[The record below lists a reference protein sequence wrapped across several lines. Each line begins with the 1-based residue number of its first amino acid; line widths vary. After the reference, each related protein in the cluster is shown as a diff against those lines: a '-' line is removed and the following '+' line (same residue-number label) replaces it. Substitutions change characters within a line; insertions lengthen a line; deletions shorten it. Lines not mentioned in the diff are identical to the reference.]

1 MKQKIASFLIK
12 ISAIVTVL
20 ALAVMILGPVTHLE
34 FPRVSLWSLIYAV
47 MALWAYSPEIRPIRE
62 LWIFGIARIIITA
75 WELIEMRF
83 FTETVHPATQ
93 AGLWILLVGTA
104 LYVAGLALWRDP
116 EANETET
123 KAENE
128 SAE

>member
-1 MKQKIASFLIK
+1 MRQKFASLLIR
-12 ISAIVTVL
+12 ISAVVTVL

-47 MALWAYSPEIRPIRE
+47 MALWAYSPEIRSVRE
-62 LWIFGIARIIITA
+62 LWIFGICRIIITA
-75 WELIEMRF
+75 WELIDMWF
-83 FTETVHPATQ
+83 FTEDAHPATQ

-104 LYVAGLALWRDP
+104 LYVAGLALWREP
-116 EANETET
+116 EANETE
-123 KAENE
+123 AENE

>member
-1 MKQKIASFLIK
+1 MRQKFASLLIR
-12 ISAIVTVL
+12 ISAVVTVL

-47 MALWAYSPEIRPIRE
+47 MALWAYSPEIRPVRE
-62 LWIFGIARIIITA
+62 LWIFGICRVIITA

-83 FTETVHPATQ
+83 FTEAVHPATQ

-104 LYVAGLALWRDP
+104 LYVTGLALWREHKTTEP
-116 EANETET
+116 E
-123 KAENE
+123 AENE

>member
-1 MKQKIASFLIK
+1 MRQKFASLLIK
-12 ISAIVTVL
+12 ISAFITVL
-20 ALAVMILGPVTHLE
+20 ALAVMVLGPVTHLE

-47 MALWAYSPEIRPIRE
+47 MALWAYSPHIRPLRE

-75 WELIEMRF
+75 WELIDMCF

-93 AGLWILLVGTA
+93 AGLWILLIGTA
-104 LYVAGLALWRDP
+104 LYVAGLALWREP
-116 EANETET
+116 ETNETE
-123 KAENE
+123 AENQ